1 LSGKGLTV
9 GTVEK
14 RAIAE
19 GERIRVTGDIYALAG
34 KQILRNGSR
43 ATVVAVKDDRLTV
56 QMDGRKGQTLDIPRD
71 RVLNLEHGYAAT
83 GHSAQGLGAKNVFL
97 ERDSHCRSTSERQ
110 FYTDVTRTKQELRV
124 YTDDKA
130 KLAEAV
136 HRQSHKTT
144 ALDHKPRDPERR
156 HEQREGELGDA
167 IQPREI
173 VDQIRQGLELS
184 GEVLKQ
190 GRGLSLAM

>member
-1 LSGKGLTV
+1 
-9 GTVEK
+9 
-14 RAIAE
+14 
-19 GERIRVTGDIYALAG
+19 
-34 KQILRNGSR
+34 
-43 ATVVAVKDDRLTV
+43 
-56 QMDGRKGQTLDIPRD
+56 
-71 RVLNLEHGYAAT
+71 
-83 GHSAQGLGAKNVFL
+83 
-97 ERDSHCRSTSERQ
+97 
-110 FYTDVTRTKQELRV
+110 VTRTKQELRV